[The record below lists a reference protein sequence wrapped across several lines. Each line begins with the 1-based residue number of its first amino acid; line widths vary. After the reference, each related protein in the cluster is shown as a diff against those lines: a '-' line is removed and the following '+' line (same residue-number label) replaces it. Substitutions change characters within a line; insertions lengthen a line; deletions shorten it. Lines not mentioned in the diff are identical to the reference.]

1 MALQGFLPLTIP
13 LTHLSSNLPG
23 HLLALPVS
31 VCSVKY
37 PSPLSVWDETE
48 LVCDPK
54 EKPSPFPPSQWILS
68 PPAHLCPSLGLRR
81 EFHL

>member
-1 MALQGFLPLTIP
+1 MALQGFLTLTIP

-31 VCSVKY
+31 VLCSVKY

-54 EKPSPFPPSQWILS
+54 EKPSPLPTFSVDSLPTNPPLLESFVH
-68 PPAHLCPSLGLRR
+68 P
-81 EFHL
+81 